1 MEHPFEPK
9 LYSRAA
15 FGLEGK
21 PAWGGPDNPSP
32 HARAARV
39 QDLVARA
46 VRRHV
51 RENGTT
57 LTEFAKKIDMDRA
70 RLSRLLGG
78 RQWASLVDI
87 EVLLGACGET
97 LTSLSLDVGNG
108 SHQAPR
114 VQRILTAY
122 LREQIQLVEAGSVRN
137 EPAHPLNPDQRLPG
151 DLA

>member
-9 LYSRAA
+9 HYSRAA
-15 FGLEGK
+15 FGLEGE
-21 PAWGGPDNPSP
+21 PAWGGPDAPSP

-57 LTEFAKKIDMDRA
+57 LSEFARKIDMDRA

-97 LTSLSLDVGNG
+97 MTSLALDVGDG

-114 VQRILTAY
+114 VQRIITAY
-122 LREQIQLVEAGSVRN
+122 LRGQLQTVEAGTVHSGR
-137 EPAHPLNPDQRLPG
+137 ERPSNPDQPSPTG
-151 DLA
+151 PA